1 MDAYSS
7 DSLQRTVS
15 GALAILLVAGAAAT
29 LAVGPTAGSASYH
42 ALAQARTVCAS
53 LPAVTVTARRID
65 PGAGLLVANHRRHPA
80 GIT

>member
-7 DSLQRTVS
+7 DRLQRTVS
-15 GALAILLVAGAAAT
+15 GALAILVVGGAAAT
-29 LAVGPTAGSASYH
+29 LAVGPTAGPSSYH
-42 ALAQARTVCAS
+42 AVAEARTACTS

-65 PGAGLLVANHRRHPA
+65 PGAGLLVATDRRHPV